1 MYRQLKKLL
10 AGKTGPKAAGRPDHD
25 ARKIAAAALMIEAA
39 YMDGRFE
46 EAERRVITR
55 LLRERFG
62 LAETQIADLMREA
75 EAAQAEANHLIRFTR
90 IIKDAFD
97 EEARIGLVEMLW
109 EVVYADGV
117 AHYYESNLLR
127 RLCGLIYVSDRD
139 SGSARKRVLSR
150 LGLEAGN

>member
-1 MYRQLKKLL
+1 MYRRLKKLL
-10 AGKTGPKAAGRPDHD
+10 AGRPGSKAAGRPDHD

-55 LLRERFG
+55 LLRERFE
-62 LAETQIADLMREA
+62 LAEAQIADLMREA

-117 AHYYESNLLR
+117 AHHYESNLLR